1 MNSLQRLLL
10 FCGLC
15 AICFGNGNC
24 NDLVPED
31 VKEDIRVL
39 ATHFVKKSSVEN
51 LCWNMFILF
60 LIDITENQESEE
72 KLLLNEILNLYI
84 KIFDNMNN
92 VEEDKTLAE
101 RIHHIKI
108 RLSHLK
114 NATFQETSTNL
125 KQQLELLWN
134 IKVNDPVVQRK
145 AVFELNQVLQK
156 AENVGR
162 KMHEKK
168 EKQRRRRQAKLL
180 RRRMQNRF

>member
-39 ATHFVKKSSVEN
+39 ATHFDISRPDLLEGGA
-51 LCWNMFILF
+51 LFIKALNSF
-60 LIDITENQESEE
+60 EQQESEE

-180 RRRMQNRF
+180 RRRMQ